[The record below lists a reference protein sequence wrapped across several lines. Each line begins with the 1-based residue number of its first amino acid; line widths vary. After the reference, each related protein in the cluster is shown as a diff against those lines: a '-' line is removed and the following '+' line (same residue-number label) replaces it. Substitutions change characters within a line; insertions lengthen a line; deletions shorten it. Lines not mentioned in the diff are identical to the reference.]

1 MSTLRLLSSIIIILI
16 GSLPGLTKDI
26 APLEIAFQDETIQSD
41 TNAITSGGKAWVEL
55 AGYGSTA
62 SRTPFWF
69 HANQWGIVPTSGQI
83 LSLRAGVEARKF
95 LSKDSESKAN
105 WSVVYGAEFVG
116 NGAKHSKFLI
126 PQAYA
131 GVAFRSFQL
140 TVGRRKQ
147 YVGFNDNELGTG
159 SYMWSGNALPIP
171 RIQLGFENYVP
182 LIKNFFYFKGFYSDG
197 LLDGKRPVT
206 SELKLHNKGLFV
218 RLGRP
223 TGTVQLHGGFN
234 HAVQW
239 GGKSPYFTENG
250 QMPNGLDKYWYVITG
265 FKPKGKLKDV
275 SSFDNTNRIGNHVAS
290 LDFGLELN
298 FESVNILFYRQ
309 NLIEDGSLFY
319 LNNLK
324 DGLNG
329 ITFKMKNSEGKGF
342 SIDRMTFELLYT
354 KSQGGSE
361 AVDGNSIRG
370 KDDYFNNGQVRD
382 GWSYYGRGIGTPF
395 ITPQSENNWPR
406 YADFFTNNN
415 RVWVIHSGMKGKV
428 GSALW
433 TSKLSLSSNEG
444 TYDVKLPNKM
454 YQFSGIV
461 GLEKQVEWLGGSV
474 IKGAVSA
481 DAGEFFDDA
490 FGLMLS
496 IRKNLSF

>member
-1 MSTLRLLSSIIIILI
+1 MTSLRSLFSITLVLVAL
-16 GSLPGLTKDI
+16 
-26 APLEIAFQDETIQSD
+26 APAFSGNLYNINIDQTAPND
-41 TNAITSGGKAWVEL
+41 TNEITPYQNAWVEM
-55 AGYGSTA
+55 AGYGATT

-83 LSLRAGVEARKF
+83 VSLRAGIEARKF
-95 LSKDSESKAN
+95 LSKDTVARSN
-105 WSVVYGAEFVG
+105 WSVVFGAELVG
-116 NGAKHSKFLI
+116 NAAKNSKFLI
-126 PQAYA
+126 PQVYA
-131 GVAFRSFQL
+131 GIAFKSFQL

-147 YVGFNDNELGTG
+147 YIGFNDHELGTG
-159 SYMWSGNALPIP
+159 SYMWSGNALPVP
-171 RIQLGFENYVP
+171 RIQFGFEKYVP
-182 LIKNFFYFKGFYSDG
+182 LVKNFIYFKGFYSDG

-206 SELKLHNKGLFV
+206 SNLKLHNKGLFV

-223 TGTVQLHGGFN
+223 TGIVQLHGGFN

-239 GGKSPYFTENG
+239 GGKSPYFTVDG
-250 QMPNGLDKYWYVITG
+250 QMPHGIDKYWNVITG
-265 FKPKGKLKDV
+265 FKPKKGTGGI
-275 SSFDNTNRIGNHVAS
+275 SSFDEENRIGNHVAS

-298 FESVNILFYRQ
+298 LKLVNILFYRQ

-319 LNNLK
+319 LNNIK

-329 ITFKMKNSEGKGF
+329 VTFTMKNQDTKNF
-342 SIDRMTFELLYT
+342 TVDRLTFELLYT

-361 AVDGNSIRG
+361 AVDGNTVRG
-370 KDDYFNNGQVRD
+370 KDDYFNNAQVRD
-382 GWSYYGRGIGTPF
+382 GWSYYGRGLGTPF

-415 RVWVIHSGMKGKV
+415 RVWVIHSGMKGKWN
-428 GSALW
+428 SAVWL
-433 TSKLSLSSNEG
+433 TKLSLSSNQG
-444 TYDVKLPNKM
+444 TYDQELPNKM

-461 GLEKQVEWLGGSV
+461 GLEKPVNWLGGSI

-481 DAGEFFDDA
+481 DAGEFFDDS